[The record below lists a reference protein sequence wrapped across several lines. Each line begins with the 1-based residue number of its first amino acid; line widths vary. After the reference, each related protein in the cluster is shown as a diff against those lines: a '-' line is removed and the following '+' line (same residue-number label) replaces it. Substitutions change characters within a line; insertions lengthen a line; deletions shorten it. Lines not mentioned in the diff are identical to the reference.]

1 MQFKSK
7 LLASAVAFST
17 LLAAGVEAAQP
28 PVLDTY
34 VLGGLRRETTAKFR
48 GGATLNGGASFQST
62 LGTINALSTVSGDLP
77 IDISGSVE
85 VDPADVGQDGDLFMV
100 VETLGKL
107 HMLTTDG
114 FQQWNFNGVDASGL
128 LPFATRTLGT
138 VENYSLTDLEARLGQ
153 SLDGQRVIVY
163 LGYMSDTSKLNYS
176 VPFRFRVNAP
186 ASGTACPAG
195 ISGAS
200 ITGFPGSGKRICV
213 LQGTYTSD
221 LHLTSNFDYM
231 MQGTVFI
238 GGDNTNSMNLIID
251 AGTTIYGQSGP
262 EALVINR
269 GSKIYANGTPAKPV
283 VMTAAADG
291 EGNVSST
298 TRGQW
303 GGLVINGNASVNGC
317 VAGTA
322 LCELEGEGNT
332 GQYGGNND
340 DDSSGSLTYLQVKY
354 AGYEITPE
362 NELNGI
368 AFQGVGRGTLV
379 DYIQVH
385 NNFDDGVE
393 FYGGTVNAKHIY
405 LSGNGDDS
413 MDWTFGW
420 RGKVQ
425 HVVVVQTDRGD
436 QGIEADNNAAGR
448 DSLPRSKPMIAN
460 MTLIGNSNT
469 DTGVLLR
476 EGTGANLYNFI
487 VSGFGDDCIDIDHSA
502 TFVNAGGSAST
513 LSGELTM
520 TNSVVN
526 CTVNFRE
533 EAGDNFTVEAWFT
546 GQAGNSTTNVGMTSY
561 INSTAANARPA
572 ATLTDPFFD
581 QVDYIG
587 AVKNQASDWT
597 AGWTHKD

>member
-7 LLASAVAFST
+7 LLASAVAFGT
-17 LLAAGVEAAQP
+17 MIAAGAEAAQP
-28 PVLDTY
+28 PALDTY
-34 VLGGLRRETTAKFR
+34 VLGGQRRETTAKFQA
-48 GGATLNGGASFQST
+48 GATINDGASFLKT
-62 LGTINALSTVSGDLP
+62 VPAGVPVDMMTTIT
-77 IDISGSVE
+77 I
-85 VDPADVGQDGDLFMV
+85 DPADVGKEGDLYLAIGIGADMYQ
-100 VETLGKL
+100 
-107 HMLTTDG
+107 LTKTG
-114 FQQWNFNGVDASGL
+114 MKRWAFNGVDATGL
-128 LPFATRTLGT
+128 EPFATKVLGSSET
-138 VENYSLTDLEARLGQ
+138 ISVDDIEAKLGRSLKGLK
-153 SLDGQRVIVY
+153 VFPY
-163 LGYMSDTSKLNYS
+163 FGYMSDTSKLNYS
-176 VPFRFRVNAP
+176 TP
-186 ASGTACPAG
+186 ATFTVANDPSTTCPTGGAG
-195 ISGAS
+195 IA
-200 ITGFPGSGKRICV
+200 GFPGRGKRICL

-238 GGDNTNSMNLIID
+238 GGDNTSTANLTID
-251 AGTTIYGQSGP
+251 AGTTIFGQSGP

-269 GSKIYANGTPAKPV
+269 GSRIFANGTRAKPV

-291 EGNVSST
+291 EGNVNAT
-298 TRGQW
+298 TRGLW

-317 VAGTA
+317 AAGTT

-332 GQYGGNND
+332 GKYGGNND
-340 DDSSGSLTYLQVKY
+340 DDNSGVLTYLQVKY

-368 AFQGVGRGTLV
+368 AFQGVGRGTLI
-379 DYIQVH
+379 DYVQVH

-393 FYGGTVNAKHIY
+393 FFGGTASAKHLY

-425 HVVVVQTDRGD
+425 HVVVLQTDRGD

-448 DSLPRSKPMIAN
+448 DSLPRAKPMIAN

-469 DTGVLLR
+469 DTGILLR

-502 TFVNAGGSAST
+502 TFLNAGGSAST
-513 LSGELTM
+513 LNGQLTM
-520 TNSVVN
+520 ANSVVN
-526 CTVNFRE
+526 CAVNFRE
-533 EAGDNFTVEAWFT
+533 EAGDNFTVEAWFNA
-546 GQAGNSTTNVGMTSY
+546 QAGNSTTALGMTSY
-561 INSTAANARPA
+561 INSTAAGARTP
-572 ATLTDPFFD
+572 ATLTDSFFD

-587 AVKNQASDWT
+587 AVKNAASDWT
-597 AGWTHKD
+597 AGWVYKD